1 MLCLQA
7 ARTAAHIHRRN
18 ARRIINI
25 DFRTAH
31 RIAGIPKVRPV
42 LVMHLAY
49 AQTLAIDARFGAQ
62 HTVNQ
67 LLLAHFKAE
76 YKYVE
81 RVLLVLCLASLS
93 YVAAVF
99 AIKPDWLEIGKAI
112 ITPSFQLNGPF
123 LVTMLAVI
131 GTTITPWGIYYLQAS
146 IADKGVDM
154 KEYKYTR
161 IDVGFGAAWGNIISA
176 FILIVTAATLY
187 VAGIAVTDAKE
198 AAQALQPLAGN
209 ASTILFSI
217 GLLGASLLAVS
228 VLPLSTTYAFCE
240 AYGFERGLNRK
251 VKEAPVFYGLL
262 IVIMVIG
269 SLVVLIPG
277 APLFTMMILSQTVN
291 AILLPIVLVLVLKI
305 ANNKQVMG
313 KYTNSKLTNIFA
325 ILITVM
331 IVLVTI
337 ALFFEPLLNKIV

>member
-1 MLCLQA
+1 
-7 ARTAAHIHRRN
+7 
-18 ARRIINI
+18 
-25 DFRTAH
+25 
-31 RIAGIPKVRPV
+31 
-42 LVMHLAY
+42 
-49 AQTLAIDARFGAQ
+49 
-62 HTVNQ
+62 
-67 LLLAHFKAE
+67 
-76 YKYVE
+76 
-81 RVLLVLCLASLS
+81 
-93 YVAAVF
+93 
-99 AIKPDWLEIGKAI
+99 
-112 ITPSFQLNGPF
+112 
-123 LVTMLAVI
+123 
-131 GTTITPWGIYYLQAS
+131 
-146 IADKGVDM
+146 M